1 MKLVKRL
8 SRARL
13 GCHTLH
19 SGTDGMKFKEKPE
32 RKQNFLTLILLVCSL
47 SRKIIIKWVETG
59 IQNQVSLNRKTALL
73 KKKKKTTLL
82 GSALCAQGRIRRR
95 NAAQMGLNNS
105 QPTDQTLE

>member
-73 KKKKKTTLL
+73 KKKKKKDYTL
-82 GSALCAQGRIRRR
+82 RICTVCS
-95 NAAQMGLNNS
+95 GE
-105 QPTDQTLE
+105 DQTEKRGSDGVK